1 MLGFD
6 TAYNSSEAIVFYGS
20 YKSPYFPEVNS
31 FKALLLPAVSL
42 IF

>member
-20 YKSPYFPEVNS
+20 YKSPYFLEVNVIIIVLRLS
-31 FKALLLPAVSL
+31 YYQL
-42 IF
+42 